1 MFYMKKVDRNLKFK
15 KKLENSVTLIYD
27 EITQNLCLVKLILTN
42 TGSVQF
48 DGYEENK
55 KKCQELINRSI
66 SQLRQIAESINE
78 IKNDIQSQ

>member
-48 DGYEENK
+48 DGYEENN

-78 IKNDIQSQ
+78 IKNDIQSK